1 MEICIDFKYDDNDII
16 SDTII
21 TFYNSYSNKDEIK
34 DIINLYINDSCFF
47 QFVQKNFLVKNMS
60 ASYLRRL
67 YNDYDSNDIVDEL
80 DIITSVNTTRWI

>member
-34 DIINLYINDSCFF
+34 DIINLYINDSSFF